1 MPGIFVARPAGGHL
15 KEVLWCHSPTKLS
28 ENSWNAG
35 AFSIASVV
43 GATQQILSSCCAASV
58 RDPTLVGEPN
68 PRFCVTGRAAECSP
82 SIDVRCFAPILPFV
96 PFRLLIFTPKLNQL
110 DARTSPIFQ
119 AGRGNFKGPR
129 RRGMSC
135 FGCSLVE
142 RRRPVQGWGL
152 FRAVF
157 GPPPPGRLDDELHD
171 EGCSIVPLRS
181 PDPTSIMGPPGT
193 RPPVS
198 GPRIRNPEDSWR
210 LACLGHS
217 KRCRQKLRLTA
228 HHQGKQHI
236 KTMPIPLPRD
246 PTRDSTGFSKR
257 TTPSALFVY
266 QG

>member
-1 MPGIFVARPAGGHL
+1 MP
-15 KEVLWCHSPTKLS
+15 VL
-28 ENSWNAG
+28 
-35 AFSIASVV
+35 
-43 GATQQILSSCCAASV
+43 
-58 RDPTLVGEPN
+58 
-68 PRFCVTGRAAECSP
+68 
-82 SIDVRCFAPILPFV
+82 
-96 PFRLLIFTPKLNQL
+96 
-110 DARTSPIFQ
+110 TSPIFQ
-119 AGRGNFKGPR
+119 ARRGNFKGPR

-181 PDPTSIMGPPGT
+181 PDPTLIMGPLGT

-210 LACLGHS
+210 LACPGHS
-217 KRCRQKLRLTA
+217 KRCRQRLRLTA

-246 PTRDSTGFSKR
+246 PTRDSAGFSKR